1 MRYGNI
7 QDLVERYLS
16 VSFIVMRKA
25 AALVKCKLDEN
36 MTNDQYYLLRYIKK
50 KMKCT
55 STELASMF
63 GVNKSA
69 ITAMTNRLVKKGLIQ
84 RARDQNDRRVVYL
97 TLTERGDEWITE
109 TEEKIH
115 KLVESFITKFS
126 EKEIEAFIQTY
137 EKLARILQEM
147 EGTL

>member
-1 MRYGNI
+1 LRFGNI
-7 QDLVERYLS
+7 YDLVERYLS

-25 AALVKCKLDEN
+25 AALVKCELDED

-84 RARDQNDRRVVYL
+84 RTRDQNDRRVVYL

>member
-1 MRYGNI
+1 LRERNI
-7 QDLVERYLS
+7 DDLIERYLS
-16 VSFIVMRKA
+16 VSFFVMRKA
-25 AALVKCKLDEN
+25 AALVKCELDED

-50 KMKCT
+50 KAKCT

-84 RARDQNDRRVVYL
+84 RTRDQNDRRVVYL

-126 EKEIEAFIQTY
+126 EEEIETFIQTY

-147 EGTL
+147 EGIS

>member
-1 MRYGNI
+1 LRYGNI

>member
-1 MRYGNI
+1 LQRRNI
-7 QDLVERYLS
+7 DDLIERYLS

-25 AALVKCKLDEN
+25 AALVKCELDED

-50 KMKCT
+50 KAKCT

-69 ITAMTNRLVKKGLIQ
+69 ITAMTNRLVEKGLIQ
-84 RARDQNDRRVVYL
+84 RTRDQNDRRVVYL

-126 EKEIEAFIQTY
+126 EEEIEAFIQTY
-137 EKLARILQEM
+137 EKLAHILQGM
-147 EGTL
+147 EGTS

>member
-1 MRYGNI
+1 LRYGNI

-25 AALVKCKLDEN
+25 AALVKCELDED

-84 RARDQNDRRVVYL
+84 RTRDQNDRRVVYL

>member
-1 MRYGNI
+1 
-7 QDLVERYLS
+7 
-16 VSFIVMRKA
+16 MRKA
-25 AALVKCKLDEN
+25 AALVKCKLDED

-50 KMKCT
+50 KAKCT

-69 ITAMTNRLVKKGLIQ
+69 ITAMTNRLVEKGLIQ
-84 RARDQNDRRVVYL
+84 RTRDQNDRRVVYL

-126 EKEIEAFIQTY
+126 EEEIEAFIQTY
-137 EKLARILQEM
+137 EKLAHILQGM

>member
-1 MRYGNI
+1 LRYGNTH
-7 QDLVERYLS
+7 DLVERYLS

-25 AALVKCKLDEN
+25 AALVKCELDED
-36 MTNDQYYLLRYIKK
+36 MTNDQYYLLRYIKRK
-50 KMKCT
+50 AKCT

-84 RARDQNDRRVVYL
+84 RTRDQNDRRVVYL

-126 EKEIEAFIQTY
+126 EEEIETFIQTY

-147 EGTL
+147 EGIS

>member
-1 MRYGNI
+1 MQYGNI
-7 QDLVERYLS
+7 HDLVERYLS

-25 AALVKCKLDEN
+25 AALVKCELDED

-50 KMKCT
+50 KAKCT

-84 RARDQNDRRVVYL
+84 RTRDQNDRRVVYL

-115 KLVESFITKFS
+115 KLVESFITKFL
-126 EKEIEAFIQTY
+126 EEEIEAFIQTY
-137 EKLARILQEM
+137 EKLACILQEM
-147 EGTL
+147 EGIS

>member
-1 MRYGNI
+1 MRCGNI
-7 QDLVERYLS
+7 HDLVERYLS

-25 AALVKCKLDEN
+25 AALVKCELDKD

-50 KMKCT
+50 KAKCT

-69 ITAMTNRLVKKGLIQ
+69 ITAMTNRLAEKGLLQ
-84 RARDQNDRRVVYL
+84 RARDKNDRRVIYL
-97 TLTERGDEWITE
+97 TLTKKGDEWIANA
-109 TEEKIH
+109 EEKIH

-126 EKEIEAFIQTY
+126 EREIESFIQTY

-147 EGTL
+147 EGTS

>member
-7 QDLVERYLS
+7 HDLVERYLS

-25 AALVKCKLDEN
+25 AALVKCELDED

-50 KMKCT
+50 KAKCT

-84 RARDQNDRRVVYL
+84 RMRNQNDRRVVYL
-97 TLTERGDEWITE
+97 TLTERGNEWITE

-126 EKEIEAFIQTY
+126 EREIETFIQTY
-137 EKLARILQEM
+137 EKLACILQEM
-147 EGTL
+147 EGTS

>member
-1 MRYGNI
+1 
-7 QDLVERYLS
+7 
-16 VSFIVMRKA
+16 MRKA
-25 AALVKCKLDEN
+25 AALVKCKLDED

-50 KMKCT
+50 KAKCT

-69 ITAMTNRLVKKGLIQ
+69 ITAMTNRLVEKGLLQ
-84 RARDQNDRRVVYL
+84 RTRDQNDRRVVYL

-126 EKEIEAFIQTY
+126 EEEIEAFIQTY
-137 EKLARILQEM
+137 EKLAHILQGM

>member
-25 AALVKCKLDEN
+25 AALVKCELDED

-84 RARDQNDRRVVYL
+84 RTRDQNDRRVVYL

>member
-1 MRYGNI
+1 LQRRNI
-7 QDLVERYLS
+7 DDLIERYLS
-16 VSFIVMRKA
+16 VSFIVMKKA
-25 AALVKCKLDEN
+25 AALVKCELDED

-50 KMKCT
+50 KAKCT

-84 RARDQNDRRVVYL
+84 RMHNQNDRRVVYL
-97 TLTERGDEWITE
+97 TLTERGNEWITE

-126 EKEIEAFIQTY
+126 EEEIETFIQTY

-147 EGTL
+147 EGTS

>member
-1 MRYGNI
+1 LRYGNI

-25 AALVKCKLDEN
+25 AALVKCELDED

-84 RARDQNDRRVVYL
+84 RTRDQNDRRVVYL

-147 EGTL
+147 EGIS

>member
-1 MRYGNI
+1 MQYENI
-7 QDLVERYLS
+7 HHLVERYLS

-25 AALVKCKLDEN
+25 AALVKYELDED

-50 KMKCT
+50 KAKCT
-55 STELASMF
+55 STELASLF
-63 GVNKSA
+63 GVNRSA

-84 RARDQNDRRVVYL
+84 RTRDQNDRRVVYL
-97 TLTERGDEWITE
+97 TLTERGNEWIME

-115 KLVESFITKFS
+115 KLVESFISKFS
-126 EKEIEAFIQTY
+126 EEEIETFIQTY

-147 EGTL
+147 EGAS

>member
-1 MRYGNI
+1 LQKRNI
-7 QDLVERYLS
+7 DYLIERYLS

-25 AALVKCKLDEN
+25 AALVKCELDED

-50 KMKCT
+50 KAKCT

-69 ITAMTNRLVKKGLIQ
+69 ITAMTNRLVKKGLLQ
-84 RARDQNDRRVVYL
+84 RTRDQNDRRVVYL
-97 TLTERGDEWITE
+97 TLTERGNEWITE
-109 TEEKIH
+109 TEERIH

-126 EKEIEAFIQTY
+126 EEEIEAFIHTY